1 MGAEERAAA
10 LSPVE
15 TGGSA
20 QLARRAGVVSAA
32 VFASR
37 ILGLV
42 REQVF
47 AVFFGA
53 GRELDAF
60 ITAFRIPNLLRDLF
74 AEGALSAA
82 FVTTFTWRLEHEG
95 EAAAWRLANLVVNA
109 LAMVVGAL
117 TLAGIWLAPALVTAI
132 APGFAAIPG
141 KAELTVELTR
151 IMFPFLLLVALAAV
165 AMGVL
170 NTRHVF
176 GVPAAASAFFN
187 LGSIVGGLGC
197 AAWLAPGYLAG
208 ILGRGPAPDP
218 GLATRAMTGMAI
230 GTLAGGLL
238 QLLAQVPSLWRVG
251 FRYRPLVALRDPGL
265 RQVMRLMG
273 PATIGA
279 AAVQV
284 NVFVNNNF
292 ASYLGNGPVSWLN
305 VAFRFMQLP
314 IGVFGVAIGTVTL
327 PLVSR
332 HGARG
337 DTRAF
342 RATVGQALELVAL
355 LCLPAAAGLALM
367 GVPVIGLIYEHG
379 RFAPPDT
386 GAAARALAG
395 YALGLA
401 GYAGIKV
408 LAPAFYALDDARTP
422 MRVSVLSMITN
433 YVLNWLFVR
442 RLGFGHVGLALATSA
457 VALGN
462 FGILLV
468 VLRRRVG
475 GFGRAA
481 AIRRIVL
488 ATAVMAA
495 VAWGVDTGLAGALP
509 AARTLQHALRLA
521 AVIPVAVAVFWGAC
535 RALGVAVPGLR
546 RLRGA

>member
-1 MGAEERAAA
+1 MGAEESVAAV
-10 LSPVE
+10 PVE
-15 TGGSA
+15 TGGRA

-32 VFASR
+32 VLVSR
-37 ILGLV
+37 VLGLV

-109 LAMVVGAL
+109 LAIVVGTI

-132 APGFAAIPG
+132 APGFADIPG
-141 KAELTVELTR
+141 KVELTVTLTR

-165 AMGVL
+165 AMGIL
-170 NTRHVF
+170 NTRHIF

-197 AAWLAPGYLAG
+197 AAWLAPGYLSG
-208 ILGRGPAPDP
+208 VLGRGPAPDP
-218 GLATRAMTGMAI
+218 SLVTRAMTGMAI

-251 FRYRPLVALRDPGL
+251 FRYRPLLAGRDPGL
-265 RQVMRLMG
+265 RQVLRLMA
-273 PATIGA
+273 PATLGA

-314 IGVFGVAIGTVTL
+314 IGLFGVAIGTVTL

-342 RATVGQALELVAL
+342 RTTVGQALELVAL
-355 LCLPAAAGLALM
+355 FCLPAAAGLALL
-367 GVPVIGLIYEHG
+367 GVPVIGLVYEHG
-379 RFAPPDT
+379 RFAPRDT
-386 GAAARALAG
+386 AAAAEALAG

-422 MRVSVLSMITN
+422 MLVSVLSMATN
-433 YVLNWLFVR
+433 YALNWLFVR
-442 RLGFGHVGLALATSA
+442 RLGFGHLGLALATSA

-462 FGILLV
+462 FGLLFI

-475 GFGRAA
+475 GFGQAA
-481 AIRRIVL
+481 ATARIAL
-488 ATAVMAA
+488 ATAVMVA
-495 VAWGVDTGLAGALP
+495 VAWGVDRALAGALP
-509 AARTLQHALRLA
+509 AGRTLHHALRLA
-521 AVIPVAVAVFWGAC
+521 GVIPVAVAAFWAAC

-546 RLRGA
+546 HLGRA

>member
-1 MGAEERAAA
+1 
-10 LSPVE
+10 
-15 TGGSA
+15 
-20 QLARRAGVVSAA
+20 
-32 VFASR
+32 
-37 ILGLV
+37 
-42 REQVF
+42 
-47 AVFFGA
+47 
-53 GRELDAF
+53 
-60 ITAFRIPNLLRDLF
+60 
-74 AEGALSAA
+74 
-82 FVTTFTWRLEHEG
+82 
-95 EAAAWRLANLVVNA
+95 
-109 LAMVVGAL
+109 
-117 TLAGIWLAPALVTAI
+117 
-132 APGFAAIPG
+132 G

-218 GLATRAMTGMAI
+218 GL
-230 GTLAGGLL
+230 
-238 QLLAQVPSLWRVG
+238 
-251 FRYRPLVALRDPGL
+251 
-265 RQVMRLMG
+265 
-273 PATIGA
+273 
-279 AAVQV
+279 
-284 NVFVNNNF
+284 
-292 ASYLGNGPVSWLN
+292 
-305 VAFRFMQLP
+305 
-314 IGVFGVAIGTVTL
+314 VT
-327 PLVSR
+327 R

-342 RATVGQALELVAL
+342 RTTVGQALELVAL

-386 GAAARALAG
+386 DAAARALAG

-422 MRVSVLSMITN
+422 MRVSVLSMVTN

-481 AIRRIVL
+481 AIGRIAL
-488 ATAVMAA
+488 ATAVM
-495 VAWGVDTGLAGALP
+495 
-509 AARTLQHALRLA
+509 
-521 AVIPVAVAVFWGAC
+521 
-535 RALGVAVPGLR
+535 
-546 RLRGA
+546 

>member
-1 MGAEERAAA
+1 MGAEESAAA
-10 LSPVE
+10 AAPVE
-15 TGGSA
+15 TGGRA

-32 VFASR
+32 VLVSR
-37 ILGLV
+37 VLGLV

-82 FVTTFTWRLEHEG
+82 FVTTFTWRREHEG

-109 LAMVVGAL
+109 LAIVVSAI
-117 TLAGIWLAPALVTAI
+117 TLAGIWFAPALVTAI
-132 APGFAAIPG
+132 APGFADIPG
-141 KAELTVELTR
+141 KVELTVALTR
-151 IMFPFLLLVALAAV
+151 IMFPFLLLIALAAV
-165 AMGVL
+165 AMGIL
-170 NTRHVF
+170 NTRHLF

-197 AAWLAPGYLAG
+197 ATWLAPGYLSG
-208 ILGRGPAPDP
+208 VLGRGPAPDP
-218 GLATRAMTGMAI
+218 GL
-230 GTLAGGLL
+230 
-238 QLLAQVPSLWRVG
+238 
-251 FRYRPLVALRDPGL
+251 
-265 RQVMRLMG
+265 RQVARLMG

-314 IGVFGVAIGTVTL
+314 IGLFGVAIGTVTL

-337 DTRAF
+337 DTPAF

-379 RFAPPDT
+379 RFASRDT
-386 GAAARALAG
+386 AAAAQALAG

-408 LAPAFYALDDARTP
+408 LAPAFYALGDARTP
-422 MRVSVLSMITN
+422 MRVSVLSMATN
-433 YVLNWLFVR
+433 YAINWLFVR

-462 FGILLV
+462 FGLLFV

-475 GFGRAA
+475 GFGQAA
-481 AIRRIVL
+481 ATARIAL
-488 ATAVMAA
+488 ATAVMVA
-495 VAWGVDTGLAGALP
+495 VAWGVDAALVGALP
-509 AARTLQHALRLA
+509 AGRTVHHALRLA
-521 AVIPVAVAVFWGAC
+521 GVVPVAVAVFWAAC

-546 RLRGA
+546 RRA